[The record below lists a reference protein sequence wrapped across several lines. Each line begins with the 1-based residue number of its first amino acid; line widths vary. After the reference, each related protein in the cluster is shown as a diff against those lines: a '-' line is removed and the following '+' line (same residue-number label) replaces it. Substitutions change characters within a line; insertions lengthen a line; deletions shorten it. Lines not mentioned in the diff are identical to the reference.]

1 MKIFIRFVGTMLLT
15 LPIGMA
21 LVEHDKWSRLA
32 FILSFT
38 IGLLFIKFK
47 GE

>member
-1 MKIFIRFVGTMLLT
+1 MKMFIRFVGTILLA

-21 LVEHDKWSRLA
+21 LVEYDKWTRLT